1 MNRRRKR
8 KPKFTKQM
16 QVKLMVLFAFVLFI
30 LVALNIRIAYINVK
44 SGDTYTR
51 QVLSQKQY
59 DSQTIPYRRGEIQDR
74 NGNVLAR
81 SEKVYNVILDCYEI
95 NSDEDY
101 LEPTIRAVVAAFGNS
116 SSTEDAE
123 KKITDEKVRS
133 IITSEDNADSRYYV
147 LKKLISSDEKK
158 TFEDSVSTSAEGLS
172 DAQIEERSNVKGVW
186 FEETYKREYL
196 MNTLASGVI
205 GFSNSLNQGSAGVEA
220 YYDDVLNGTNG
231 REYGYLNTDSELER
245 TVIEPVH
252 GNNLVLTLDVNIQ
265 QIVEKYIAQF
275 DEEHADGPN
284 SEELNG
290 KGSKTTGVIV
300 ADPKTGEI
308 LAMATNHSY
317 DLNNPQDLSDLY
329 TDTEVSALSQTEEGQ
344 KELSDALADKWSNFC
359 VSQDFEPGST
369 FKPVTVS
376 SALESG
382 ALTGDETFYC
392 DGGEFVT
399 DTQINCDNVYGHGE
413 ETLSQVI
420 ENSCNDA
427 LMQIAFKMG
436 ISDFCK
442 YQELF
447 NFGSR
452 TGIDLPNESSGTV
465 YSENNMHEVELAT
478 SSFGQSLTCTMVQEL
493 AAFSAVINGGYY
505 YKPHV
510 VGQITN
516 SDGGVVKNVE
526 PILMRQPI
534 SARSS
539 SMLRDYLEATVSEGT
554 GKKARVPGYRVGGK
568 TGTAEK
574 YPRGNGKYLV
584 SFIGAVPMDD
594 PQLVVYVIIDE
605 PNVEDQSTG
614 GYAMTIAQKIMMEV
628 LPYLNIPQTEEITD
642 ELLAELGM
650 TREEAES
657 GRVAETQTPETN
669 EDGTP
674 VENADDEESAA
685 PNPNVPG
692 PLENTDSA
700 DTLPQDNAIMAED
713 LLGSDQQQ

>member
-252 GNNLVLTLDVNIQ
+252 GNNLVLTLEVNIQ

-329 TDTEVSALSQTEEGQ
+329 TDAEVSALSQTEEGQ

>member
-147 LKKLISSDEKK
+147 LKKLISADEKK

-329 TDTEVSALSQTEEGQ
+329 TDAEVSALSQTEEGQ

-674 VENADDEESAA
+674 VENADDEESAV

>member
-147 LKKLISSDEKK
+147 LKKLISADEKK

-308 LAMATNHSY
+308 LAMVTNHSY

-329 TDTEVSALSQTEEGQ
+329 TDAEVSALSQTEEGQ

-674 VENADDEESAA
+674 VENADDEESAV

>member
-329 TDTEVSALSQTEEGQ
+329 TDAEMSALSQTEEGQ

-493 AAFSAVINGGYY
+493 AVFSAVINGGYY

>member
-329 TDTEVSALSQTEEGQ
+329 TDAEMSALSQTEEGQ

>member
-101 LEPTIRAVVAAFGNS
+101 LEPTIRAVVAAFRNS

-329 TDTEVSALSQTEEGQ
+329 TDAEVSALSQTEEGQ

>member
-329 TDTEVSALSQTEEGQ
+329 TDAEVSALSQTEEGQ

-674 VENADDEESAA
+674 VENADDEESAV

>member
-205 GFSNSLNQGSAGVEA
+205 GFSNSLNQGSAGAEA

-329 TDTEVSALSQTEEGQ
+329 TDAEMSALSQTEEGQ

-526 PILMRQPI
+526 PILMREPI

-669 EDGTP
+669 EDGTL

>member
-308 LAMATNHSY
+308 LAMATNHRY

-329 TDTEVSALSQTEEGQ
+329 TDAEVSALSQTEEGQ

-436 ISDFCK
+436 VSDFCK
-442 YQELF
+442 YQGLF

-674 VENADDEESAA
+674 VENADDEESAV

>member
-1 MNRRRKR
+1 
-8 KPKFTKQM
+8 
-16 QVKLMVLFAFVLFI
+16 MVLFAFVLFI

-147 LKKLISSDEKK
+147 LKKLISADEKK

-308 LAMATNHSY
+308 LAMATNHRY

-329 TDTEVSALSQTEEGQ
+329 TDAEVSALSQTEEGQ

-436 ISDFCK
+436 VSDFCK
-442 YQELF
+442 YQGLF

-674 VENADDEESAA
+674 VENADDEESAV

>member
-329 TDTEVSALSQTEEGQ
+329 TDAEVSALSQTEEGQ

-584 SFIGAVPMDD
+584 SFIGAVPMED

>member
-147 LKKLISSDEKK
+147 LKKLISADEKK

-308 LAMATNHSY
+308 LAMATNHRY

-329 TDTEVSALSQTEEGQ
+329 TDAEVSALSQTEEGQ

-436 ISDFCK
+436 VSDFCK
-442 YQELF
+442 YQGLF

-674 VENADDEESAA
+674 VENADDEESAV